1 MELLEKMATY
11 VRVVEA
17 GSLSAAAKQLRI
29 SPAAVSRQI
38 ATLERE
44 LRVPLLRRT
53 TRRMSVTPAGRSYYE
68 RALRVLREV
77 DDAQAIGRTAATAG
91 LLSASAPVTFGLA
104 CVVPQLSS
112 FMTAHPGL
120 RVDLRLEDRPID
132 LALEGVDLAVRVGG
146 APPDST
152 DVIAHELMSFRRVL
166 VAAPSYLKSH
176 GAPGTPEALAKH
188 DALAGALDSWTLA
201 TSRASTEAFRGRRR
215 LRPSLPALVAGGRP
229 YQEGGFATGAE
240 SAARPECDALRAALQ
255 ALKPGPI
262 RAVERSL
269 HQASQQRHRPSIERF
284 LNAHRHAVTLLHHR
298 PDMRGLDAQGVAGP
312 GDAHRRFDLTD
323 RRGDRQ
329 PVAPPAETRP
339 RRQRSVQLGAGN
351 LGLPSGPRIDVGEH
365 RPYSLQRRRDD
376 DRVAIDDGGAFLDLH
391 EALEYRPCGLV
402 GKRQPSV
409 KQARRG

>member
-1 MELLEKMATY
+1 MRWPHY

-17 GSLSAAAKQLRI
+17 GSLSAAATQLRI

-188 DALAGALDSWTLA
+188 DALAGAVDSWTRA
-201 TSRASTEAFRGRRR
+201 TSRASAEAFRGRRR
-215 LRPSLPALVAGGRP
+215 LRHPCQLWWPADVPTKKEASPPARSQPRGPSAMR
-229 YQEGGFATGAE
+229 
-240 SAARPECDALRAALQ
+240 SARPFKLSSQ
-255 ALKPGPI
+255 A
-262 RAVERSL
+262 RFARSS
-269 HQASQQRHRPSIERF
+269 ARCI
-284 LNAHRHAVTLLHHR
+284 
-298 PDMRGLDAQGVAGP
+298 
-312 GDAHRRFDLTD
+312 
-323 RRGDRQ
+323 
-329 PVAPPAETRP
+329 RP
-339 RRQRSVQLGAGN
+339 RSSCTGHPSNDSSTRTDTRSPCCIIVQTCAAWMPKE
-351 LGLPSGPRIDVGEH
+351 LPVQAMRIGGSTSRSEEH
-365 RPYSLQRRRDD
+365 TS
-376 DRVAIDDGGAFLDLH
+376 
-391 EALEYRPCGLV
+391 
-402 GKRQPSV
+402 
-409 KQARRG
+409 

>member
-1 MELLEKMATY
+1 MDLLEKMATY

-29 SPAAVSRQI
+29 SPAAVSRQV

-53 TRRMSVTPAGRSYYE
+53 TRRMSVTPAGHSYYE

-77 DDAQAIGRTAATAG
+77 EDAQAIGRTAATAG
-91 LLSASAPVTFGLA
+91 LLSVSAPVTFGLA

-166 VAAPSYLKSH
+166 VAAPSYLKSR

-188 DALAGALDSWTLA
+188 DALAGAVDSWTLV
-201 TSRASTEAFRGRRR
+201 G
-215 LRPSLPALVAGGRP
+215 GGR
-229 YQEGGFATGAE
+229 E
-240 SAARPECDALRAALQ
+240 ARVRLNVVFRSNAPSALRALAIDGRGVAMLPQWFVEDEIERGALRIVLRGWETERVQVRGLHRRGHRGSARVRALLEHLQ
-255 ALKPGPI
+255 AAYA
-262 RAVERSL
+262 RNF
-269 HQASQQRHRPSIERF
+269 RPSGRSG
-284 LNAHRHAVTLLHHR
+284 T
-298 PDMRGLDAQGVAGP
+298 
-312 GDAHRRFDLTD
+312 
-323 RRGDRQ
+323 
-329 PVAPPAETRP
+329 AEST
-339 RRQRSVQLGAGN
+339 
-351 LGLPSGPRIDVGEH
+351 
-365 RPYSLQRRRDD
+365 
-376 DRVAIDDGGAFLDLH
+376 
-391 EALEYRPCGLV
+391 
-402 GKRQPSV
+402 
-409 KQARRG
+409 